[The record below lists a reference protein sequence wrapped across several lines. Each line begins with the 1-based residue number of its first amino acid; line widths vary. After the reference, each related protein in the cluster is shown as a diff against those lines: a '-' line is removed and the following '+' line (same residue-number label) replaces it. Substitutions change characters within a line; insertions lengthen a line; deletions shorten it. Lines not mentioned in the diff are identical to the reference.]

1 MQINALFIKH
11 GTIFRVLAI
20 TDSKALIINCFEN
33 KMPYW
38 ENIELLDAYD
48 VVTEDELLRATKTGF
63 PSYDS
68 IPQNLIGQMHK
79 KYGTISLIVPYV
91 KSDAERNSAIE
102 ICAKKFDVS
111 KATIRHRLC
120 QYLIFQDVRIFLP
133 TIKASEK
140 PLSGDEK
147 NFRWALNKYYY
158 SAIKIP
164 LTETYRRML
173 KDRYCDEHGKLLPEI
188 PSFRQ
193 FSYFYRKTNT
203 PEKEIIAREGKGA
216 FLRNHRVMLGN
227 GIRDFCPTIGYGMFD
242 STICDIFL
250 VNDKGDL
257 LGRPILTACVDGYS
271 SMCLGYY
278 LGFSGGM
285 HSLNRLLQNIC
296 ADKQKHCEKFGIHI
310 AKEDWNCYQLPH
322 KFITDKGK
330 EYVCQSFSQITD
342 LGVEIINLPPYRPD
356 LKSAVEK
363 FFDIV
368 QGYYKKE
375 LASRGVIFEDYQER
389 GGKDYRKN
397 ATFTLKEFEK
407 ILLLCIIK
415 YNTKRIIDLPYE
427 FLEDVRPFSY
437 ELWNYCL
444 PYQKNNLISA
454 SSKLLELTMLPRT
467 EGSFKRNGLNVNGLR
482 YKNPAYTEKYLTG
495 EKTIVAYNPNNV
507 SKVWVV
513 ENNMYI
519 EFELIETFFE
529 DMDLESVTDI
539 KKKKVST
546 KKKAEGVALQG
557 SIDLLRELADI
568 VRTKPKA
575 TPSMDNIKENR
586 RTEMLLEEQ
595 DE

>member
-1 MQINALFIKH
+1 MQINTLFIKH
-11 GTIFRVLAI
+11 GIIFRVLAI

-38 ENIELLDAYD
+38 ENIEFLDAYD
-48 VVTEDELLRATKTGF
+48 TVTESELLETANIVF
-63 PSYDS
+63 PPYDS
-68 IPQNLIGQMHK
+68 LPPNLVGHMHK
-79 KYGTISLIVPYV
+79 KYGTISLIIPHI

-120 QYLIFQDVRIFLP
+120 QYLTFQDVRIFLP
-133 TIKASEK
+133 TSKASEK
-140 PLSGDEK
+140 PLSDDEK

-173 KDRYCDEHGKLLPEI
+173 KDRYCDDQGTLLPDV

-193 FSYFYRKTNT
+193 FSYFYHKSNT
-203 PEKEIIAREGKGA
+203 QEKKIIAREGKGE
-216 FLRNHRVMLGN
+216 FLRNHRAMLGN

-250 VNDKGDL
+250 VNDKGVL

-271 SMCLGYY
+271 SMCLGYS

-296 ADKQKHCEKFGIHI
+296 TDKQKHCEKFGIHI
-310 AKEDWNCYQLPH
+310 EKEDWNCDQLPH

-330 EYVCQSFSQITD
+330 EYVCQSFSQITE

-375 LASRGVIFEDYQER
+375 LAARGVIFEDYQER

-427 FLEDVRPFSY
+427 YLENVGPFSC

-444 PYQKNNLISA
+444 PYQKNNLIPISI
-454 SSKLLELTMLPRT
+454 KLLELTTLPRT

-482 YKNPAYTEKYLTG
+482 YKNLAYTEKYLAG
-495 EKTIVAYNPNNV
+495 EKAIVAYDPKNV
-507 SKVWVV
+507 SRVWII
-513 ENNMYI
+513 ENNLYI
-519 EFELIETFFE
+519 EFELIETFFA
-529 DMDLESVTDI
+529 DMDLESATDI
-539 KKKKVST
+539 KKKKIDA
-546 KKKAEGVALQG
+546 KRKAEDTALQG
-557 SIDLLRELADI
+557 SIDLLRELEDI
-568 VRTKPKA
+568 VRAKPA
-575 TPSMDNIKENR
+575 VTPTIEKVKENR
-586 RTEMLLEEQ
+586 RVETLLEEH

>member
-1 MQINALFIKH
+1 MKDHELLLKNGK
-11 GTIFRVLAI
+11 IFRVLASSG
-20 TDSKALIINCFEN
+20 TKALVISCLEK

-38 ENIELLDAYD
+38 ENMESPDSFETITLDRLL
-48 VVTEDELLRATKTGF
+48 EATNVSF
-63 PSYDS
+63 PDYDS
-68 IPQNLIGQMHK
+68 IPPDKLKSIHE
-79 KYGTISLIVPYV
+79 KYGTISLIIPYI
-91 KSDAERNSAIE
+91 KSEAERNSAIE
-102 ICAKKFDVS
+102 ICSQRFKVS
-111 KATIRHRLC
+111 KATIRTRLC
-120 QYLIFQDVRIFLP
+120 NYLIFQDIRIFLH
-133 TIKASEK
+133 INKSNEK
-140 PLSGDEK
+140 ELSDDEK

-158 SAIKIP
+158 TAIKIP
-164 LTETYRRML
+164 LKEAYRRML
-173 KDRYCDEHGKLLPEI
+173 KERYCDVQGKLLPRT

-193 FSYFYRKTNT
+193 FSYFYQKTNT
-203 PEKEIIAREGKGA
+203 QETEIITREGKGA

-250 VNDKGDL
+250 VNDKAEL

-278 LGFSGGM
+278 LGFSGGI

-310 AKEDWNCYQLPH
+310 EKEEWNCDQLPH

-330 EYVCQSFSQITD
+330 EYVSKCFSQITD

-415 YNTKRIIDLPYE
+415 YNTKRIIELPYE
-427 FLEDVRPFSY
+427 YLESIKPFSC
-437 ELWNYCL
+437 ELWNHCL
-444 PYQKNNLISA
+444 PYQRNNLITVSC
-454 SSKLLELTMLPRT
+454 KLLELTTLPRT
-467 EGSFKRNGLNVNGLR
+467 EGLFKRNGLKVNGLR
-482 YKNPAYTEKYLTG
+482 YKNLTCTEKYLKG
-495 EKTIVAYNPNNV
+495 DKAIVAYNPNNV
-507 SKVWVV
+507 SKVWVL
-513 ENNMYI
+513 ENNI
-519 EFELIETFFE
+519 FTEFELIETFFI
-529 DMDLESVTDI
+529 DMDLESANDI
-539 KKKKVST
+539 KKRKNSSKRM
-546 KKKAEGVALQG
+546 AEDIALQG
-557 SIDLLRELADI
+557 SIDLTRKLEEI
-568 VRTKPKA
+568 VHSKPTTIPTIENAK
-575 TPSMDNIKENR
+575 TNR
-586 RTEMLLEEQ
+586 RVEMLLEEY